1 MNNLF
6 NPDNFFW
13 RWFGKLSDIFVLS
26 ILWILCCLPVLTIAP
41 SCIALYDTIAHC
53 VHGVEEHPY
62 KRFFRT
68 LKAELLRGIG
78 ITVLWGVICCI
89 LIMGY
94 NFLYHM
100 GENSQFAAIYSNV
113 YLVTMLVPVAVF
125 GWLIP
130 IESRFTNSF
139 VSLHKNAAAFAI
151 VHLPPTAL
159 NLALLA
165 AAIVLIMFIPVLA
178 LLIPG
183 LLVTFQSW
191 FIEKIFKQYM
201 PDTNQ
206 EDTNDDTA
214 E

>member
-1 MNNLF
+1 MNNFF

-13 RWFGKLSDIFVLS
+13 RWFGKLADIFVLS

-41 SCIALYDTIAHC
+41 SCIALYDTVSHC
-53 VHGVEEHPY
+53 VHGQEEHPY

-78 ITVLWGVICCI
+78 ITVLWGVISFI
-89 LIMGY
+89 LIVGY
-94 NFLYHM
+94 NFLYQM

-130 IESRFTNSF
+130 IESRFTHSF
-139 VSLHKNAAAFAI
+139 ISLHKTAATFAI
-151 VHLPPTAL
+151 VHLPTTAL
-159 NLALLA
+159 ILGLLA

-183 LLVTFQSW
+183 LLVTFQCW
-191 FIEKIFKQYM
+191 FIEKVFKQYM
-201 PDTNQ
+201 PETN
-206 EDTNDDTA
+206 EEETSDDAA